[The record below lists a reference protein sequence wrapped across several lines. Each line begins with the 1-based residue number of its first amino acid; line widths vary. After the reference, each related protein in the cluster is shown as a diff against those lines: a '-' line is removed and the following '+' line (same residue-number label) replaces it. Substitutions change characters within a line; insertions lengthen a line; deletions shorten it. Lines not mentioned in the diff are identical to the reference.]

1 MLDNVLTLVSLLL
14 LLPAAP
20 LMCSQHLVRRQQH
33 APLTTTTHTDP
44 SRSPMAEAVIANE
57 ARLRPGLNLR
67 IDSAGT
73 GAYHAGDDADPRTI
87 AVCKKVRGACSCLPA
102 QVLTRHP
109 RTTSPSTALRAV
121 CASPTLTSSTTSWP
135 WTSRSESRCGQTRN
149 TARHSADTLLLS
161 SLQTLLTRKPKHAKA
176 RIALFGTFDPDLA
189 LASPGARR
197 QRPRAIEDP
206 YYGGERGFDECYEQ
220 CVRYA
225 RGFLDFLQQGG
236 GDIPKL

>member
-1 MLDNVLTLVSLLL
+1 
-14 LLPAAP
+14 
-20 LMCSQHLVRRQQH
+20 
-33 APLTTTTHTDP
+33 
-44 SRSPMAEAVIANE
+44 MAEAVIANE
-57 ARLRPGLNLR
+57 ARLRPGLDLR

-73 GAYHAGDDADPRTI
+73 GAYHAGDTADPRTI
-87 AVCKKVRGACSCLPA
+87 AVCKKNKVPINCIARRVRDSDFDEFDYILAMDQS
-102 QVLTRHP
+102 
-109 RTTSPSTALRAV
+109 
-121 CASPTLTSSTTSWP
+121 
-135 WTSRSESRCGQTRN
+135 N
-149 TARHSADTLLLS
+149 
-161 SLQTLLTRKPKHAKA
+161 LQNLITRKPKHSKA

-206 YYGGERGFDECYEQ
+206 YYGGDRGFDECYEQ